1 MNIGIIGNGYVGQ
14 ATKILGC
21 KDEANDLDDNLVLVY
36 DIDESKRVPPDLK
49 MSDLQMCDVVF
60 VCVPTPA
67 RADGTCD
74 TRIVETVISDLK
86 DLDITS
92 VVVRSTVPVGTCER
106 LGVAFMPEF
115 LTERNWENDTKNT
128 KDWIIGCD
136 HQDDKLFK
144 TVMKRIFVTA
154 KRNGRIKGANF
165 VWASTKEAE
174 AAKLVRNAFLATK
187 VSFCNEIYDW
197 CSELNINYD
206 AIAQLMGMDERIG
219 TSHTSV
225 PGPDGKRGYGGTCFP
240 KDMNSLLNQIKSAS
254 NSHIVSAAVYRNE
267 IVDRPEKD
275 WKQDKGRAVSDN

>member
-197 CSELNINYD
+197 CSELNINYG

-240 KDMNSLLNQIKSAS
+240 KDINSLLNQIKSAS

-275 WKQDKGRAVSDN
+275 WKEDKGRTVSDN

>member
-21 KDEANDLDDNLVLVY
+21 KDEANDLDDNLVLIY
-36 DIDESKRVPPDLK
+36 DIDESKRVPLDLK

-92 VVVRSTVPVGTCER
+92 IVVRSTVPVGTCER

-240 KDMNSLLNQIKSAS
+240 KDMNSLLNQIKSTS
-254 NSHIVSAAVYRNE
+254 NSHIISAAVYRNE

>member
-92 VVVRSTVPVGTCER
+92 IVVRSTVPVGTCER

-225 PGPDGKRGYGGTCFP
+225 PGPDGKRGYGGTCFL

>member
-197 CSELNINYD
+197 CLELNINYD

-219 TSHTSV
+219 KSHTSV

-275 WKQDKGRAVSDN
+275 WKQDKGRAISDN

>member
-1 MNIGIIGNGYVGQ
+1 MNIGIIGSGYVGN
-14 ATKILGC
+14 ATKLLGC

-36 DIDESKRVPPDLK
+36 DIDESKRTPPDLK

-67 RADGTCD
+67 RPDGTCD
-74 TRIVETVISDLK
+74 TRIVETVVSDLK

-92 VVVRSTVPVGTCER
+92 IVVRSTVPVGTCER

-115 LTERNWENDTKNT
+115 LTERNWENDVKNT
-128 KDWIIGCD
+128 REWIIGCD

-187 VSFCNEIYDW
+187 VSFFNEMHDW
-197 CSELNINYD
+197 CSKMNMNYN
-206 AIAQLMGMDERIG
+206 ALAQIVSMDERIG
-219 TSHTSV
+219 AGHTQV
-225 PGPDGKRGYGGTCFP
+225 PGPDGKKGYGGTCFP
-240 KDMNSLLNQIKSAS
+240 KDMNSLLHQIKNVST
-254 NSHIVSAAVYRNE
+254 SHIIAAAVYRNE

-275 WKQDKGRAVSDN
+275 WKEDKGRAVSDN

>member
-92 VVVRSTVPVGTCER
+92 IVVRSTVPVGTCER

-136 HQDDKLFK
+136 NQDDKLFK

>member
-92 VVVRSTVPVGTCER
+92 IVVRSTVPVGTCER

>member
-206 AIAQLMGMDERIG
+206 AKAQLMGMDERIG
-219 TSHTSV
+219 ASHTSV
-225 PGPDGKRGYGGTCFP
+225 QVPDGKRGYGGTCFP

-267 IVDRPEKD
+267 IIDRPEKD